1 LPFRHIIFLRQTLPL
16 VVALL
21 CLPVLLLVPAVA
33 AQDGPTPARQQRRS
47 ELRTAVD
54 AHRASQREEVRREE
68 ATAGRRLT
76 AAELAELRDQVR
88 QQWAARTEL
97 IRSVESQPVERMVS
111 APESRAVQ
119 IPAPRFQR
127 P

>member
-1 LPFRHIIFLRQTLPL
+1 MPL
-16 VVALL
+16 VVASL
-21 CLPVLLLVPAVA
+21 CVPVLLVVPAVA
-33 AQDGPTPARQQRRS
+33 AQDGSTPASQQRRS

-97 IRSVESQPVERMVS
+97 IRSAESQPVERMVS

-119 IPAPRFQR
+119 IPAPRLQR